1 MVEEGIE
8 DNEGKAHSTKTL
20 DGGSIASAVHMWNE
34 QGSPIM
40 PIPAPAGSGSKHA
53 PDGVIGVAPNS
64 DALHCHQLK

>member
-53 PDGVIGVAPNS
+53 SDGV
-64 DALHCHQLK
+64 